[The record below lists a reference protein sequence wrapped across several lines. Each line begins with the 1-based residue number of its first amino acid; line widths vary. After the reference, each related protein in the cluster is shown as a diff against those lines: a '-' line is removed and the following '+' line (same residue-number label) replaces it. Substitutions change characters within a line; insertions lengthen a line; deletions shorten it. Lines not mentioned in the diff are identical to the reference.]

1 MMFRT
6 PTVTMALVVSAFGL
20 GTVACGNSKPA
31 VDANKVVD
39 SRIADAKPIDAAVTA
54 DASLK
59 MCFSNYDCP
68 ASEKCYAEPNTFD
81 PKCVAGPRGTGVA
94 GVACTTENDCAS
106 ALCVEAA
113 TGQGMKCSDRCA
125 TDQNCPPSLPLC
137 RNVLGEMMC
146 VRQP

>member
-1 MMFRT
+1 MMRAA
-6 PTVTMALVVSAFGL
+6 TVAMALVVGAL
-20 GTVACGNSKPA
+20 GIGVVACGDSKPTA
-31 VDANKVVD
+31 DARKAID
-39 SRIADAKPIDAAVTA
+39 GRIPDAKPIDAAVAA

-125 TDQNCPPSLPLC
+125 GPQDCPASLPRC
-137 RNVLGEMMC
+137 VNVIGEMMC
-146 VRQP
+146 VRPL